1 MKKLACILAALTL
14 LNAALISCAA
24 DGTTDSGD
32 KESPSVSDSVSESF
46 SESEAEQTSESES
59 ESEIPDNTVA
69 GYTVFA
75 FKEGKIRFEAEEADV
90 THYKKSGDNP
100 TIVVERED
108 ASGGK
113 FLAAATG
120 AVDDSQYFEFSLVLD
135 FNAEISMTAAY
146 AQTNKWK
153 SYDEDMTESYTYIV
167 DGNRNMMIS
176 QEKTV
181 LKAREDITKWE
192 TFSYTPVTLPAGDHT
207 FRVKVAKNTGKG
219 NPNIDYLDFEFIEK
233 DYVSEDDENVPEGDF
248 HSKLQYD
255 YLSDSDFENVTAYA
269 NGIQELSRPKGNI
282 LDFSADV
289 ADSSAYVLQYSS
301 SPDFSA
307 ATTIEG
313 LNKKQYRLYN
323 LKLGETVYW
332 RAGTTTQNVKN
343 GKVHTLTVSSRKIR
357 NLYIDG
363 VTNVRDIGGYKSSLA
378 ENGRIRQGLY
388 FRGAN
393 IDFIS
398 ADGKKELLRLGVKQ
412 EIDLRDAYQCGGPY
426 VSGINY
432 TAVFIP
438 SGTEGTRF
446 EGFADEYKIIFGLIA
461 KADKSPVY
469 LHCTAG
475 ADRTGICTFM
485 LLTLCGADYEDIAR
499 DYLFTNFST
508 HGSRASNYQT
518 EFKKWWTKLDAFD
531 GETKADKAKSWL
543 ISKGIPEEQTETIR
557 KIFVENY

>member
-1 MKKLACILAALTL
+1 MKKLACILATLTL

-24 DGTTDSGD
+24 GGTTDSGD

-75 FKEGKIRFEAEEADV
+75 FKEGKIRFEAEEVDV

-192 TFSYTPVTLPAGDHT
+192 TFSYTPITLPAGDHT

-255 YLSDSDFENVTAYA
+255 YLNDSNFENVLPA
-269 NGIQELSRPKGNI
+269 
-282 LDFSADV
+282 
-289 ADSSAYVLQYSS
+289 
-301 SPDFSA
+301 
-307 ATTIEG
+307 
-313 LNKKQYRLYN
+313 
-323 LKLGETVYW
+323 
-332 RAGTTTQNVKN
+332 
-343 GKVHTLTVSSRKIR
+343 VSKPRS
-357 NLYIDG
+357 
-363 VTNVRDIGGYKSSLA
+363 V
-378 ENGRIRQGLY
+378 
-388 FRGAN
+388 
-393 IDFIS
+393 
-398 ADGKKELLRLGVKQ
+398 
-412 EIDLRDAYQCGGPY
+412 
-426 VSGINY
+426 
-432 TAVFIP
+432 
-438 SGTEGTRF
+438 
-446 EGFADEYKIIFGLIA
+446 
-461 KADKSPVY
+461 
-469 LHCTAG
+469 
-475 ADRTGICTFM
+475 
-485 LLTLCGADYEDIAR
+485 
-499 DYLFTNFST
+499 
-508 HGSRASNYQT
+508 
-518 EFKKWWTKLDAFD
+518 
-531 GETKADKAKSWL
+531 
-543 ISKGIPEEQTETIR
+543 
-557 KIFVENY
+557 